1 MSLQTLVDML
11 NKQKLVDSMVQSQQ
25 MHKHDM
31 VESLL
36 KKQHDVELQN
46 FIAKQSATELGS
58 YLDVL
63 PLEDAQKLWRMLPK
77 EREND
82 VLWEYQMSA
91 AQTLQGTDNLIL
103 KTAKSMCTN
112 WSMASSKTCPSQ
124 AAKT

>member
-1 MSLQTLVDML
+1 MSFQTLVDML

-63 PLEDAQKLWRMLPK
+63 PLEDAQVLPLWVGSLLSCSNALK
-77 EREND
+77 D
-82 VLWEYQMSA
+82 SA
-91 AQTLQGTDNLIL
+91 
-103 KTAKSMCTN
+103 
-112 WSMASSKTCPSQ
+112 
-124 AAKT
+124 